1 MEGVCKKAW
10 TSYNY
15 CRKTYK
21 EVARGLKTDH
31 MHVWNWSLI
40 CPGRNTGGHLQ
51 RATCGRK
58 SVFSTISTRR
68 EGSRATL
75 SPSCTVA
82 PFLGTLM
89 PPHHLR
95 QAHLCKASSAQ
106 TTAWAPSV
114 CSLIPH
120 SHLDRRVHQAVV
132 DLRGA
137 LNPAHCPHART
148 LLSAHRRGIGIVKK
162 TTNATAARDTTFLIC
177 SCSPQR

>member
-68 EGSRATL
+68 EGSR
-75 SPSCTVA
+75 SHIA
-82 PFLGTLM
+82 PFL
-89 PPHHLR
+89 HR
-95 QAHLCKASSAQ
+95 
-106 TTAWAPSV
+106 
-114 CSLIPH
+114 CSL
-120 SHLDRRVHQAVV
+120 SWY
-132 DLRGA
+132 
-137 LNPAHCPHART
+137 PHASPSSQTSSSLQSQLRPDDGLSSLSLFSYTT
-148 LLSAHRRGIGIVKK
+148 LTSRSQSSSGCGWLACSIKSRAVSTCMHAIIG
-162 TTNATAARDTTFLIC
+162 A
-177 SCSPQR
+177 